1 MSRNPDVSL
10 RTLSA
15 ADGFLA
21 GLIYLGATKQATT
34 QNRVT
39 GRFTPTNQ
47 SWRCLERI
55 WINLETVHSG
65 MLELVPILSLRGIDN
80 TLDSFISPVLFF
92 QAVTLSLRNI
102 LIGRPPNTFGD
113 VITLFCL
120 SHEVSRHLRSSHNS
134 TMSDPKLDIGQ
145 WGNAISKYDHRQA
158 FSSLIRALL
167 PEIAAPTPPPSLL
180 DPVTADYNH
189 TLHLMATHQD
199 TQLKPPSQGS
209 ELIGTSLQYSGVPP
223 NLLSLIE
230 SQPTEQ
236 EAHDDLYTFI
246 GETGFQTLAPLD
258 PHGSALVANFTL
270 FLEQYGDLFQN
281 LSGSWVTAKNQYSP
295 SSALNREVPQSN
307 DVSSYLQRMQQDGS
321 FQDSSSTGILS
332 IVDTFIQLGY
342 LQTPKDVQEYMIIV
356 GKVQRH
362 DTEYDLRAADAKSR
376 KLYPTENM

>member
-21 GLIYLGATKQATT
+21 GLIYLSATKQATT

-39 GRFTPTNQ
+39 GRFTPANQ
-47 SWRCLERI
+47 SRRCLEGI
-55 WINLETVHSG
+55 WINLETVHSR

-92 QAVTLSLRNI
+92 RAVTLSLRNI

-113 VITLFCL
+113 VIALFCL

-134 TMSDPKLDIGQ
+134 TMSDTKLDIGQ

-167 PEIAAPTPPPSLL
+167 PEITAPTPPSSLQ
-180 DPVTADYNH
+180 DPVTVDYNDA
-189 TLHLMATHQD
+189 LHLMTLYQD
-199 TQLKPPSQGS
+199 ALIEPPPQES
-209 ELIGTSLQYSGVPP
+209 ELNDSPLQCSGVTP

-230 SQPTEQ
+230 SQPTDQ

-270 FLEQYGDLFQN
+270 FLEQCGDLFQN

-295 SSALNREVPQSN
+295 SSALNRAAPQSN
-307 DVSSYLQRMQQDGS
+307 YVSSYLQRMRQDES
-321 FQDSSSTGILS
+321 FQDPSSMGILS
-332 IVDTFIQLGY
+332 IVDTFVQLGY

-356 GKVQRH
+356 GKVQRRE
-362 DTEYDLRAADAKSR
+362 TEDQVGATDAKPR
-376 KLYPTENM
+376 KFYPTENM